1 MSIMS
6 SVEKPKTRPIVATI
20 CGDAGTGKTPF
31 AGTFPKAIFIRAEDG
46 MQSIPTK
53 DRPDAFPLLTQYA
66 NPSEAVAA
74 LFDQLIGLA
83 NEDHDYKTV
92 VIDSV
97 TSLSTIFEA
106 DCLERDGRAKTLAQ
120 AMGGYGAG
128 IQYVAS
134 QHWRVRK
141 ACSILNE
148 RKGMNVVFLAHADV
162 ETMRLPDSDDYQR
175 YSLRLNT
182 KFLPPYV
189 DDVDLVGFIRLVSVV
204 KGSDGERKRA
214 ISTGEREL
222 VVAAAAA
229 QISKNRF
236 GLSDPISMDGVPD
249 GINPLAGLVPIAGA
263 TKPKTQAK
271 TEEQA

>member
-6 SVEKPKTRPIVATI
+6 SVEKPKTRPVVATI
-20 CGDAGTGKTPF
+20 CGDAGTGKTRL
-31 AGTFPKAIFIRAEDG
+31 AGTFPKPIFIRAEDG

-74 LFDQLIGLA
+74 LFDQLIALA

-97 TSLSTIFEA
+97 TALDALFSAE
-106 DCLERDGRAKTLAQ
+106 CLDRDGRAKTLAQ

-128 IQYVAS
+128 IQYVTA
-134 QHWRVRK
+134 QHLRVRK
-141 ACSILNE
+141 ACAILNE

-175 YSLRLNT
+175 YSLRLNS
-182 KFLPPYV
+182 KHQPPYV

-204 KGSDGERKRA
+204 KGSEGERKRA

-222 VVAAAAA
+222 VVASGAA

-236 GLSDPISMDGVPD
+236 GLTDAIEVPEGV
-249 GINPLAGLVPIAGA
+249 NPLAGLVPIAGA
-263 TKPKTQAK
+263 KKTTEPKQ
-271 TEEQA
+271 EEA